1 MVLGVSVIGKHFSYG
16 IFESQKKKS
25 GIQTFRVLDQ
35 GNASHKRKLDVLGWC
50 KSNCCFALL
59 NSVVDIEI
67 HS

>member
-1 MVLGVSVIGKHFSYG
+1 MASLKA
-16 IFESQKKKS
+16 KKKMS

-35 GNASHKRKLDVLGWC
+35 GNASHKRKLDVLDWC

>member
-1 MVLGVSVIGKHFSYG
+1 MASLKA
-16 IFESQKKKS
+16 KKKMS

-59 NSVVDIEI
+59 NSVV
-67 HS
+67 